1 MASRDR
7 ASDDTSLN
15 PSRSVGNENVGGGLA
30 FRHRL
35 REEFAPESKA
45 GLSPVNRFVV
55 CAIVLSVVLGVASTE
70 PVVQQRFAAELL
82 AFESAIGMVFIV
94 EFCLRLWAAGVEVRY
109 AGWRG
114 TLRYL
119 LRPLV
124 LIDLLVIVTLLAPA
138 FGTEL
143 VVLRLLRLLRLLAL
157 AKFGRYSTA
166 LRKLAHAIQKRRY
179 ELGLSV
185 VLASLALLLSATGMF
200 LLDGYAQPDMFC
212 SIPRALW
219 WSVATLT
226 TVGYGDVYPIT
237 APGKLLAGLTAMA
250 GIGLIALP
258 TRILASVFSEL
269 SSRDE

>member
-119 LRPLV
+119 RRPLV

-143 VVLRLLRLLRLLAL
+143 VVLRLLAL

-166 LRKLAHAIQKRRY
+166 LRKLAHAIHKRRY

-185 VLASLALLLSATGMF
+185 VLASLVLLLSATGMF
-200 LLDGYAQPDMFC
+200 LLEGDAQPDMFG

-250 GIGLIALP
+250 EIGLIALP
-258 TRILASVFSEL
+258 TGILASVFSEL